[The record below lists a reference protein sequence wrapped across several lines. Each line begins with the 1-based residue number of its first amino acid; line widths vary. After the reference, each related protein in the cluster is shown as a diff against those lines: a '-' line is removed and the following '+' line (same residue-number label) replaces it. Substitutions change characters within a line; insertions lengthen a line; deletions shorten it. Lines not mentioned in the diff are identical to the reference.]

1 MKNKNKIKL
10 KMNTTPVVETERETI
25 EPDDT
30 DDNLK
35 TTEKW
40 VFGIIKRGRPSP
52 AL

>member
-35 TTEKW
+35 PPKSE
-40 VFGIIKRGRPSP
+40 FLG
-52 AL
+52 L